1 MAHFKRTR
9 IKAHE
14 REGYVRPGP
23 PSQYRPEYCQ
33 RIIDYM
39 GKGHTLT
46 AFAGSIDV
54 DKQTVYRWISQYPEF
69 SEAADR
75 AKAKQVCPW
84 EEKLITADKGGEVAA
99 AIFALK
105 NAAPDE
111 WREVRY
117 ASFDHNVRVETLT
130 DEQLEAIA
138 AGHRAADVGAIDVQY
153 NRLMERPKRYLPP
166 KRNKADPS

>member
-1 MAHFKRTR
+1 MAPFRRTTP
-9 IKAHE
+9 KAHE
-14 REGYVRPGP
+14 KYPTAGRP
-23 PSQYRPEYCQ
+23 SEYKPEYCQ

-39 GKGHTLT
+39 AKGHSLT

-54 DKQTVYRWISQYPEF
+54 DKATVYRWINQHPEF

-84 EEKLITADKGGEVAA
+84 EEKLIRAEKGGEVAA
-99 AIFALK
+99 SIFALK

-117 ASFDHNVRVETLT
+117 ASFDTTVRVETLT

-153 NRLMERPKRYLPP
+153 NRLLEKPKRYTGPRE
-166 KRNKADPS
+166 K